1 MGHLTRR
8 ATPRTLARLAA
19 TLLVVPL
26 LSLFA
31 ATGRSGAAANPIDLR
46 VLVVANAT
54 PGVQAILA
62 ELAAEGVPYQ
72 EVDLTS
78 TARTT
83 LSSAFLASSGE
94 AHFQAVVLPNATGT
108 TYDTS
113 GNIVTGESLTPAEL
127 SALASYES
135 SFHIRQ
141 VDAQQ
146 TPSAQVGMSSV
157 ITAGAPS
164 AAATV
169 TTAGKANGFG
179 YLNGPLVLSS
189 TSYIAYGTA
198 LSATSTPPLPTGASF
213 TTLVSVPIPGSS
225 ATGVY
230 LGEYANAG
238 VDQLVITAALYRYF
252 PEFQA
257 LGHGIVTWMT
267 YGVHLGYNR
276 YYFTTQVDDVFTPD
290 AVWNP
295 SHHCTPG
302 EDCPLNANLQS
313 IYPVDQDRM
322 DSSDVNALV
331 AWQQQYNYQLTLV
344 FNGGNASVASGGTT
358 PDNQDGGLT
367 SALLAAKNDF
377 MWVNHTWDHEYLGCL
392 ETLTADANDLPL
404 IGCATNSNGQ
414 VIWVPQITD
423 NASFGE
429 QSMSIQNEILK
440 NIAWATA
447 NALPNFD
454 PSVLVSGDYSGLAA
468 PPSLTDNPNFVAEVD
483 ALGLVAVASDASR
496 LGGDVAQVLGS
507 GPSVTTP
514 RYPINLFYNAPNLID
529 EVNEYNWLYVAQGD
543 GGNCVNTTVTTCM
556 AAPLPDATETEAT
569 QSFTSTILP
578 QIDAFVLQ
586 RVFSNDP
593 RPIMVHAGNFVGAS
607 SGGDRD
613 VYPFLDSVL
622 NSYRSEMNSNAPIV
636 EITLAEEETL
646 LSEDAT
652 WNASWSPSTGSG
664 VVQAY
669 EENGSVVVTNTG
681 PTTLAV
687 PFTVPT
693 GTTASGAPFGSSYA
707 GEQSA
712 WTSIPGGSELTLSVP
727 GPVPTFTSP
736 NQLEVGVG
744 AAFNFTVTTSGQPP
758 AALSLIGALPNGV
771 SFTDNGDGTGVLS
784 GTVHQAGT
792 WPLTLRA
799 QNAFGTTTQDFVLSV
814 VNTAPIGSGSVTP
827 PPVTSPPPSLP
838 LPTGD
843 GGGTPGPVPQV
854 QQAPWFPGAHQ
865 ARRIVGHLFAVKI
878 VARGI
883 PTPTIA
889 VLHGRLARGLS
900 TKAFPGALIIQGNPK
915 FAGIVRLI
923 LNAKSS
929 AGTAHQAYKLVL
941 DKRPRLMRNK
951 VLLVAGRPTRT
962 MLNVAGTPRPRVV
975 LIGKL
980 PRGLKVGLGRKRN
993 VVVIMRAIERATGR
1007 FVVTVK
1013 TFNRAGR
1020 STARLVVTVRP
1031 AATAR

>member
-1 MGHLTRR
+1 M
-8 ATPRTLARLAA
+8 
-19 TLLVVPL
+19 PL

-31 ATGRSGAAANPIDLR
+31 ATGRSGAAANAVDLR

-179 YLNGPLVLSS
+179 YLNGPLALSS

-295 SHHCTPG
+295 LYHCTPG

-313 IYPVDQDRM
+313 IYPVVQDRM

-331 AWQQQYNYQLTLV
+331 AWQQQNDYRLTLV

-392 ETLTADANDLPL
+392 ETLTANANDLPL

-496 LGGDVAQVLGS
+496 PGGDVARVLGS

-529 EVNEYNWLYVAQGD
+529 EVNEYNWLYVAQGQ

-636 EITLAEEETL
+636 EINLAEEATL

-693 GTTASGAPFGSSYA
+693 GTTSSGAPFGSSYA

-712 WTSIPGGSELTLSVP
+712 WTSIPGGSALTLSVP

-736 NQLEVGVG
+736 NKLEVGVG
-744 AAFNFTVTTSGQPP
+744 AAFNFSVTTSGQPP
-758 AALSLIGALPNGV
+758 AALSLIGALPHNV

-784 GTVHQAGT
+784 GTVDQAGT
-792 WPLTLRA
+792 WPLTLSA
-799 QNAFGTTTQDFVLSV
+799 QNAFGTTTQDFTLTV
-814 VNTAPIGSGSVTP
+814 VNTAPIASGSVTP
-827 PPVTSPPPSLP
+827 PPVMSPPPSLP
-838 LPTGD
+838 PPTGGGA
-843 GGGTPGPVPQV
+843 GGGTPGPGPAPQA

-865 ARRIVGHLFAVKI
+865 ARRIVGHLFSVKI

-900 TKAFPGALIIQGNPK
+900 TKAVPGALIIQGNPK

-962 MLNVAGTPRPRVV
+962 MLTVAGTPRPRVV
-975 LIGKL
+975 IIGTL